1 MRMLRRERRRAARK
15 TDGAERFVAF
25 AVQKRHIAGAR
36 AALLGDPHIEPA
48 GSAVYADS
56 NLVGISPDSSWIG

>member
-1 MRMLRRERRRAARK
+1 MRMRRGERQRAARK
-15 TDGAERFVAF
+15 SGGAERFVAF

-36 AALLGDPHIEPA
+36 AALLGGPHIEPA

-56 NLVGISPDSSWIG
+56 NLVGISPDSSWTG

>member
-1 MRMLRRERRRAARK
+1 MRRGESRRAARK
-15 TDGAERFVAF
+15 NAGAERFVAF

-36 AALLGDPHIEPA
+36 AALLGGPHIEPA

-56 NLVGISPDSSWIG
+56 NLVGISPDSCWIG

>member
-1 MRMLRRERRRAARK
+1 MRLRRVERGLAAQK
-15 TDGAERFVAF
+15 SGIAEPFVAF

-36 AALLGDPHIEPA
+36 AALPGGPHIEPA

-56 NLVGISPDSSWIG
+56 NLVGISPDSCCIG

>member
-15 TDGAERFVAF
+15 TGGAERFVAF

-36 AALLGDPHIEPA
+36 AALLGGPHIEPA